1 MQNNQLPIE
10 SLVELVD
17 KSSIYQH
24 IVQVTIVNSS
34 KPEHYTIVDS
44 KYSDFFFYKLIWR
57 IVVFDFLCVIG
68 FFCKLCHIV
77 VV

>member
-17 KSSIYQH
+17 KSSIFQH
-24 IVQVTIVNSS
+24 ILQEIIVNSR

-44 KYSDFFFYKLIWR
+44 KYSYFYFYKLI
-57 IVVFDFLCVIG
+57 
-68 FFCKLCHIV
+68 
-77 VV
+77 

>member
-1 MQNNQLPIE
+1 MPQKLTKHGRCCMQNNQLPIE

-44 KYSDFFFYKLIWR
+44 KYSDFFFINSY
-57 IVVFDFLCVIG
+57 G
-68 FFCKLCHIV
+68 E
-77 VV
+77 